1 MSDLEEKFYEI
12 AAQELATKQVA
23 VGLMAKAYSESD
35 GDEKRAVASYIKLRV
50 DQLSLEFTQHQKR
63 TKEIERTNLKRARE
77 EALKRDAAREAQ
89 KRKLMET
96 FTYELFLEQYDGE
109 VPLKYFGP
117 SQKKSMFKFWQRKK
131 LATLGIVDESLT

>member
-1 MSDLEEKFYEI
+1 MSNLEEKFYEI

-35 GDEKRAVASYIKLRV
+35 GDEKRAAARYIKLRV

-63 TKEIERTNLKRARE
+63 ETEIERANLEQARRARE
-77 EALKRDAAREAQ
+77 TQ

-96 FTYELFLEQYDGE
+96 FNYELFVEQYDGE

-117 SQKKSMFKFWQRKK
+117 SQKKSMFRFWQRKK
-131 LATLGIVDESLT
+131 LETMGIVDE